1 MNRWNPVG
9 TKLMVRRGRRLVF
22 AVVAIVLTAGLLAG
36 VGVRAAQASCG
47 NPVQCENALQGTPE
61 SVWDA
66 PGSSSSTIQGFAD
79 PFSVNLGQTI
89 SFKIKSPATSYA
101 IDIYRIGYYN
111 GDGAR
116 LEASVTP
123 NIAISQAQLPCSTD
137 TTTGLVDCGDWL
149 ASATWTVPSTMVSG
163 VYFAKIYRTDGSTD
177 SNQIP
182 FVVRNDASHSAMVF
196 MTSDETWQAY
206 NDWGGYNVYAG
217 TATGKPWCC
226 SALDPGRAV
235 QVSYNR
241 PFATRYDTPGGQ
253 DFFFANEYPM
263 IRFME
268 ENGYDIS
275 YLSQVDVAGSNGATM
290 LEQHKALVN
299 VGHSEYWDAGG
310 RANVTAA
317 RDAGVNVAFFAGN
330 LMWWKT
336 RFAPSQFGS
345 EANRT
350 MVVYKESLDSTTSD
364 PSDPPTWTGEWRDPR
379 FSPPADGGNP
389 ENSLTG
395 QLWKVNCCS
404 YALSIPAAYSKLRL
418 WRNTSVASLSAG
430 QTATMPNETL
440 GYEWDIDVD
449 NGSRPAGEI
458 DLSQTCETG
467 VSQLLEDYVEDI
479 GSGNACN
486 SLTLYRAA
494 SGALVFDAGTV
505 QWSWGL
511 DANHDGGSGEQ
522 ASPAMQQ
529 ATVNLFADMGAQ
541 PATLMSGLAPAAAS
555 TDQTPPTST
564 ITSPAANSTVAN
576 GSTVTVSGTATDS
589 GGGVVAGVEVSTDSG
604 KTWHPVT
611 TMSPAATSV
620 TWSYTWNATG
630 LGAVS
635 VKSRATDDSGNT
647 ETPGSGVAVT
657 INCPCTLY
665 SQNYVPSVTSQATD
679 TAPYELGVKFTSSI
693 NGWVTGVRFYKG
705 TGNTGTHTG
714 SLWSSSGTLLATGTF
729 TNETASGWQTLLF
742 ANPVQIT
749 ANTVYV
755 ASYYDPNGSYATDSE
770 QFYPG
775 PFGSPA
781 RSPLY
786 SPPLSAVRAGAGNA
800 NGVYNAGGPGFPT
813 TTFDGS
819 GYGVDVI
826 FSTTNST
833 PPQVTN
839 VTPANGSTGNLVSV
853 TPTAT
858 FSQAVTPN
866 SVSFTVKDSGGNSVA
881 GSVTFN
887 AADTIAT
894 FTPSSALAAST
905 TYTATVS
912 GAQNASGTTMT
923 SPFSWSF
930 TTGAP
935 VQCPCSIWNKG
946 TPTGAVDAS
955 DTNSVNLGVQFQAT
969 NSGFVSAVRFY
980 KESDNTGTHVGSLWT
995 STGTLLATG
1004 TFTGESASGWQE
1016 LDFSSPV
1023 AIAAGTTYV
1032 ASYHTN
1038 AGHYAA
1044 TSGGLASPVTNGPL
1058 TALAGGGV
1066 FGYAS
1071 GNAFPSSSFNNSN
1084 YWVDVV
1090 YSPSSGSTPPAV
1102 TSTSPANGST
1112 GNPASVAPTAT
1123 FSVAVTPST
1132 VSFTLKDSGG
1142 NSVPGSVSFNSTDTV
1157 ATFTPSSALAD
1168 GTTYTATVSGAQNS
1182 SGTPMSAPY
1191 SWTFTTSPS
1200 AQCPCSIWQKAA
1212 PSGAVD
1218 AADTN
1223 AVNLG
1228 VQFQANT
1235 SGNVTGIRFYK
1246 ESDNTGTHVGS
1257 LWTSTG
1263 TLLATGTFTGESAS
1277 GWQELDFSSPV
1288 AIAAGTTYVASYYT
1302 SVGHYAATS
1311 GGLTSAV
1318 TNGPLTAL
1326 AGGGVFA
1333 YGGANTFPSSSYNSS
1348 NYWVD
1353 VVYSQAAGS
1362 TPPVVTTESPANGST
1377 GNPASVA
1384 PTATFSQAVTPST
1397 VSFTLKDSGGNSVG
1411 GSVSFNSTD
1420 TVATFTPSSSLASGT
1435 TYTATVSGAQNSSGT
1450 PMTSSFS
1457 WSFTTSTAPQCPCS
1471 IWANSTP
1478 SGAIDSPDT
1487 NGVNLGVQFQASS
1500 SGKITGVRFYKESDN
1515 TGTHV
1520 GSLWTSTGTLLAT
1533 GTFTNE
1539 TASGWQELDFST
1551 PVAITA
1557 GTTYVASYYTSV
1569 GHYAATSGGLTSPV
1583 TNGPL
1588 TALASGGVFAYGSG
1602 NAFPSSSYN
1611 ASNYWV
1617 DVVYT
1622 P

>member
-1 MNRWNPVG
+1 M
-9 TKLMVRRGRRLVF
+9 RRMLFAATAFMLV
-22 AVVAIVLTAGLLAG
+22 AGLLVG
-36 VGVRAAQASCG
+36 VGERAAEASCG

-61 SVWDA
+61 TVWDA
-66 PGSSSSTIQGFAD
+66 PGSASSTIQGFAD

-89 SFKIKSPATSYA
+89 NFKIKSPATSYK

-116 LEASVTP
+116 LEASATP
-123 NIAISQAQLPCSTD
+123 NISVSQSQPTCSTN
-137 TTTGLVDCGDWL
+137 TSTGLVDCGNWSVS
-149 ASATWTVPSTMVSG
+149 ASWTVPSTMVSG
-163 VYFAKIYRTDGSTD
+163 VYFAKIYRTDSSTD

-182 FVVRNDASHSAMVF
+182 FVVRNDASHSDVVY

-206 NDWGGYNVYAG
+206 NDWGGYSVYAG

-253 DFFFANEYPM
+253 DFFFSTEYPM
-263 IRFME
+263 IQFME
-268 ENGYDIS
+268 ENGYDVS
-275 YLSQVDVAGSNGATM
+275 YVSQIDVGGSNGASL
-290 LEQHKALVN
+290 LEQHKLFVN
-299 VGHSEYWDAGG
+299 TGHSEYWDAGD
-310 RANVTAA
+310 RANLTAA

-336 RFAPSQFGS
+336 RFAPSQFGN

-350 MVVYKESLDSTTSD
+350 MIVYKESLDSTVSD

-379 FSPPADGGNP
+379 FSPPGDGGNP
-389 ENSLTG
+389 ENGLTG
-395 QLWKVNCCS
+395 QLWKVNQGT

-418 WRNTSVASLSAG
+418 WRNTSVAGLAAG

-440 GYEWDIDVD
+440 GYEWDLDVD
-449 NGSRPAGEI
+449 NGSRPAGEV

-467 VSQLLEDYVEDI
+467 VPQMLEDYPEDI

-486 SLTLYRAA
+486 SLTMYRAA
-494 SGALVFDAGTV
+494 SGALVFDTGSV
-505 QWSWGL
+505 QWAWGL
-511 DANHDGGSGEQ
+511 DADHDGGAGED
-522 ASPAMQQ
+522 ASTAMQQ

-541 PATLMSGLAPAAAS
+541 PSTLMSGLVAAAAS
-555 TDQTPPTST
+555 SDHTAPAST
-564 ITSPAANSTVAN
+564 ISSPAANATIAN

-630 LGAVS
+630 LGSVS

-657 INCPCTLY
+657 VNCPCTLY
-665 SQNYVPSVTSQATD
+665 SQNYVPSVTSQAD
-679 TAPYELGVKFTSSI
+679 DSAPYELGVKFTSSI
-693 NGWVTGVRFYKG
+693 NGWVTGIRFYKG
-705 TGNTGTHTG
+705 SGNTGTHTG
-714 SLWSSSGTLLATGTF
+714 SLWSSTGTQLATGTF
-729 TNETASGWQTLLF
+729 TNETASGWQTMLF
-742 ANPVQIT
+742 SNPVQIT

-755 ASYYDPNGSYATDSE
+755 ASYFDPNGRYATDSE

-775 PFGSPA
+775 AFGSPSL
-781 RSPLY
+781 SPLY
-786 SPPLSAVRAGAGNA
+786 SPPLSAVRAGASA
-800 NGVYNAGGPGFPT
+800 SNGVYNAGGPGFPT

-819 GYGVDVI
+819 GYGVDVV
-826 FSTTNST
+826 FSTTNNT
-833 PPQVTN
+833 PPQVTAE
-839 VTPANGSTGNLVSV
+839 TPANGSTGNLISV

-858 FSQAVTPN
+858 FSQAVTPS

-881 GSVTFN
+881 GTVTFN
-887 AADTIAT
+887 AGNTVAT
-894 FTPSSALAAST
+894 FTPSSSLTAST
-905 TYTATVS
+905 SYTATVS

-935 VQCPCSIWNKG
+935 VQCPCSIWNKA
-946 TPTGAVDAS
+946 TPTGAVDS
-955 DTNSVNLGVQFQAT
+955 TDTNSVNLGVQFQAT
-969 NSGFVSAVRFY
+969 NNGFVSAVRFY
-980 KESDNTGTHVGSLWT
+980 KEADNTGTHVGSLWT

-1016 LDFSSPV
+1016 LDFANPV
-1023 AIAAGTTYV
+1023 AITAGTTYV

-1038 AGHYAA
+1038 VGHYAA
-1044 TSGGLASPVTNGPL
+1044 TSGGLAAPVTNGPL

-1066 FGYAS
+1066 FGYGS
-1071 GNAFPSSSFNNSN
+1071 GNAIPTSSFNNSN

-1090 YSPSSGSTPPAV
+1090 YSPSSANSPPVVIASTP
-1102 TSTSPANGST
+1102 ANAST
-1112 GNPASVAPTAT
+1112 GNPVSVAPTAT

-1132 VSFTLKDSGG
+1132 TSFTLKDSGG
-1142 NSVPGSVSFNSTDTV
+1142 NPVTGTVSFNGTNTV
-1157 ATFTPSSALAD
+1157 ATFTPASSLAS
-1168 GTTYTATVSGAQNS
+1168 GATYTATVSGAQNA
-1182 SGTPMSAPY
+1182 SGVAMTNPY
-1191 SWTFTTSPS
+1191 TWTFTTAPS
-1200 AQCPCSIWQKAA
+1200 AQCPCSIWQNAT

-1235 SGNVTGIRFYK
+1235 SGNVTGVRFYK
-1246 ESDNTGTHVGS
+1246 EADNTGTHSGA

-1277 GWQELDFSSPV
+1277 GWQELDFANPV
-1288 AIAAGTTYVASYYT
+1288 AITAGTTYVASYFT
-1302 SVGHYAATS
+1302 GTGHYAATTS
-1311 GGLTSAV
+1311 GLASAV

-1333 YGGANTFPSSSYNSS
+1333 YGSANTFPSSSYNNS

-1353 VVYSQAAGS
+1353 VVYSPSSGS
-1362 TPPVVTTESPANGST
+1362 TPPVVTTTSPANGST
-1377 GNPASVA
+1377 GNPVSVA

-1397 VSFTLKDSGGNSVG
+1397 VTFTLKDSGGTSVTG
-1411 GSVSFNSTD
+1411 TVSFNSTD
-1420 TVATFTPSSSLASGT
+1420 TVATFTPASSLASGA
-1435 TYTATVSGAQNSSGT
+1435 TYTATVSGAQNASGT
-1450 PMTSSFS
+1450 PMTGSVT
-1457 WSFTTSTAPQCPCS
+1457 WNFTTNPAPQCPCS
-1471 IWANSTP
+1471 IWQNAAP
-1478 SGAIDSPDT
+1478 SGAVDAADN
-1487 NGVNLGVQFQASS
+1487 NGVNLGIQFQANI
-1500 SGKITGVRFYKESDN
+1500 SGKITGVRFYKEADN

-1533 GTFTNE
+1533 GTFTSE
-1539 TASGWQELDFST
+1539 SASGWQELDFSS

-1557 GTTYVASYYTSV
+1557 GTTYVASYYTST
-1569 GHYAATSGGLTSPV
+1569 GHYAATTSGLTSAV
-1583 TNGPL
+1583 ANGPL
-1588 TALASGGVFAYGSG
+1588 TALAGGGVFAYGSG

-1611 ASNYWV
+1611 NSNYWV
-1617 DVVYT
+1617 DVVFS